1 MKKKMVKARINGLAL
16 DVSTNSPVVIL
27 SPEGSEKLL
36 PIWIGHFEAWAIS
49 MELSGLASKRPL
61 THDLI
66 ASMIKAVGGKI
77 KKVEVTELIDSTF
90 YAKIYLEVNS
100 KVFDIDAR
108 PSDSLAVALKTKAP
122 IYVNDVLF
130 TLSKEEKEKSGLPD
144 SESLRE
150 RLRRIN
156 PEDFGK
162 YSL

>member
-27 SPEGSEKLL
+27 SPEGSEKVL

-66 ASMIKAVGGKI
+66 ASLVKAVGGKV
-77 KKVEVTELIDSTF
+77 KKVEVTDLVEQTF
-90 YAKIYLEVNS
+90 YAKIYLEVDS
-100 KVFDIDAR
+100 KIMNIDAR

-122 IYVNDVLF
+122 IYVNDALF
-130 TLSKEEKEKSGLPD
+130 TLSKEDKQKSGLPD
-144 SESLRE
+144 AESLRD

-162 YSL
+162 YTL

>member
-27 SPEGSEKLL
+27 SPENSDKLL

-66 ASMIKAVGGKI
+66 ATMIKTVGGKI
-77 KKVEVTELIDSTF
+77 KKVEVTDLIDSTF
-90 YAKIYLEVNS
+90 YAKIYLEVDS
-100 KVFDIDAR
+100 KVFGIDAR
-108 PSDSLAVALKTKAP
+108 PSDSLAVALKTRAP
-122 IYVNDVLF
+122 IYVNDALF
-130 TLSKEEKEKSGLPD
+130 SLSKEEKEKSGLPD
-144 SESLRE
+144 SESLRD

>member
-27 SPEGSEKLL
+27 SPEGSEKVL

-66 ASMIKAVGGKI
+66 ASLVKAVGGKV
-77 KKVEVTELIDSTF
+77 KKVEVTDLVEQTF
-90 YAKIYLEVNS
+90 YAKIYLEVDS
-100 KVFDIDAR
+100 KVMNIDAR

-122 IYVNDVLF
+122 IYVNDALF
-130 TLSKEEKEKSGLPD
+130 TLSKEDKQKSGLPD
-144 SESLRE
+144 TESLRD

-162 YSL
+162 YTL

>member
-27 SPEGSEKLL
+27 SPENSDKLL

-66 ASMIKAVGGKI
+66 ATMIKTVGGKI
-77 KKVEVTELIDSTF
+77 KKIEVTDLVDSTF
-90 YAKIYLEVNS
+90 YAKIYLEINS

-130 TLSKEEKEKSGLPD
+130 SLSKEEKEKSGLPD
-144 SESLRE
+144 SESLRD